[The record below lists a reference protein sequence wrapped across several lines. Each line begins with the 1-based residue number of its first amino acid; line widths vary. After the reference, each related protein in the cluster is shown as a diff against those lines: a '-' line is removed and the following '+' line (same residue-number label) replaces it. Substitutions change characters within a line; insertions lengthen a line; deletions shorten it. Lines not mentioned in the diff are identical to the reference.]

1 MNSKITSML
10 NDAKQLRDEMQ
21 LKLNL
26 GSAELKDK
34 CQGLDSTYEQLKSKV
49 EQIADVAGDSAEELR
64 IAAELGIKG
73 DSKEDRD
80 TAIELAAEELKEGY
94 EKIKKLL

>member
-1 MNSKITSML
+1 MEKKIESIL
-10 NDAKQLRDEMQ
+10 NDTKQLRDEME
-21 LKLNL
+21 LKLAL
-26 GSAELKDK
+26 GSAELKDQ
-34 CQGLDSTYEQLKSKV
+34 CTGLDSAYEQLKLKV
-49 EQIADVAGDSAEELR
+49 EQIADVVGDSAEELR

-80 TAIELAAEELKEGY
+80 TAMALAAEELKEGY